1 MLELFKVMW
10 IGWGA
15 FARGI
20 IKVQNAVLMG
30 VAYIVGIGPVSLYF
44 RLVGRSMLD
53 RGPADSRAASFWVK
67 RSGKAMTMEE
77 AGRQF

>member
-20 IKVQNAVLMG
+20 ITVQNAVLMA
-30 VAYIVGIGPVSLYF
+30 VAYVVGLGPVSLYF
-44 RLVGRSMLD
+44 KATGQPILD
-53 RGPADSRAASFWVK
+53 RAPADPKAASHWVK
-67 RSGKAMTMEE
+67 RSGKPMTMEE